1 MSSKIYP
8 RGETRAAERLL
19 WPRVGTDPSS
29 DSDDDPATRVAVAE
43 QAVERRV
50 QEARQTGF
58 QEGLTA
64 ARSELDAGVRQLEER
79 VARTVAEL
87 AEMRPRLRR
96 QAESDLVKLS
106 IAIARRV
113 LHRELVADPDA
124 LRGLVVAAL
133 ERLRSQEI
141 CRVRAHPSLEPA
153 LRAALEHHPQAAA
166 AEFRFDGS
174 LDRGTVVFE
183 TAQGNLDA
191 SVETQLREIEQ
202 GLTDRL
208 RRHS

>member
-1 MSSKIYP
+1 MSSRIYP
-8 RGETRAAERLL
+8 RGETDAAERLL
-19 WPRVGTDPSS
+19 WPRVHSASGDEPG
-29 DSDDDPATRVAVAE
+29 SDDDPAAS
-43 QAVERRV
+43 QATAERRV
-50 QEARQTGF
+50 QEARQAGF
-58 QEGLTA
+58 QEGLAA
-64 ARSELDAGVRQLEER
+64 ARAEAEAATRQLEER
-79 VARTVAEL
+79 VTRTVADL

-106 IAIARRV
+106 IAIARRI
-113 LHRELVADPDA
+113 LHREVMADPDA
-124 LRGLVVAAL
+124 LRGLVIAAL

-166 AEFRFDGS
+166 TELRFDAS
-174 LDRGTVVFE
+174 QERGTVLFE
-183 TAQGNLDA
+183 TARGNLDA
-191 SVETQLREIEQ
+191 SVDTQLREVEH